1 MNAIELAI
9 KQETDGIAF
18 YMKAAE
24 KTSHPVGKKMF
35 LSIIDDEKRHLE
47 ALSRIFKELDITYES
62 VSPMARVKTVFE
74 ENRDRMMARLPA
86 TADDLE
92 ALKVALELERAS
104 VDFYKR
110 LAAEA
115 ANPKEKTLFERL
127 IPEEEEHFRIFNN
140 TYSFLTDSGNWY
152 MWDEYEIVDGGTPWA

>member
-1 MNAIELAI
+1 MNAVELAI

-18 YMKAAE
+18 YTKAAG

-35 LSIIDDEKRHLE
+35 LSIIEDEKRHLE

-62 VSPMARVKTVFE
+62 VSPMERVKTVFE
-74 ENRDRMMARLPA
+74 QSRDEMMARIPA

-92 ALKVALELERAS
+92 ALRVALDMERAS
-104 VDFYKR
+104 VDFYKK
-110 LAAEA
+110 LAVEA
-115 ANPKEKTLFERL
+115 TNPKEKSLFERL